1 MMSWFPAHCVHPIV
15 GRKNVKDNSKHKTL
29 IVLEPER
36 HSKSSTALFSR
47 KPASCRQTTESLR
60 ERAKERGLISESS
73 YVLRYDGR
81 QPGTRDKTLL
91 NKTAPELELLSI
103 LCVLNNK

>member
-36 HSKSSTALFSR
+36 HSKNSTALFSSR
-47 KPASCRQTTESLR
+47 PASCRQTTESMG
-60 ERAKERGLISESS
+60 ERAKERA
-73 YVLRYDGR
+73 YLRVELCAEVDGR
-81 QPGTRDKTLL
+81 QPGTGDKTLL

-103 LCVLNNK
+103 LYVLNNK